1 MIDIDVLL
9 SWGATYKGYNTG
21 DLIFKEGAHCRYYYQ
36 LTEGRLQW
44 QNSNEKGKEFVHEII
59 EPGECFGEIPL
70 FDDLPYAAD
79 ALAIKDSVVIRLP
92 VDIFK
97 QLLKEKPEIHFEF
110 SKLLAERLRF
120 KFMLLRTIAC
130 ENPDIVVSTLLRY
143 TKDIR
148 HPACLQ
154 PRLIELTRQEIA
166 NMTGLRVE
174 TVIRSVIHLKEKGQ
188 LNIEHG
194 RVYL

>member
-9 SWGATYKGYNTG
+9 AWGATYKRYNPD
-21 DLIFKEGAHCRYYYQ
+21 DLIFEEGAHCRYYYQ
-36 LTEGRLQW
+36 LVEGRLQW
-44 QNSNEKGKEFVHEII
+44 QNSNEKGKEFVHEIV

-70 FDDLPYAAD
+70 FDDQPYAAD
-79 ALAIKDSVVIRLP
+79 AIAIKDSTVIRLSA
-92 VDIFK
+92 DIFK
-97 QLLKEKPEIHFEF
+97 QLLKENPAIHFEF

-130 ENPDIVVSTLLRY
+130 ENPDSVVSTLLQY
-143 TKDIR
+143 TKDTR
-148 HPACLQ
+148 HPACIQ
-154 PRLIELTRQEIA
+154 RRLIELTRQDIA